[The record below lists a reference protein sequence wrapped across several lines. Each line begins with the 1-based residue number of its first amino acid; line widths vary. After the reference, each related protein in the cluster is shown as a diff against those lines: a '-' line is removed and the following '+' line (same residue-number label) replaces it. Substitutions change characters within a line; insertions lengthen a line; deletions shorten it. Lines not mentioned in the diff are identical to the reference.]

1 MRILLTS
8 HTYTAIGNHA
18 KLATLAASP
27 NIQLLVVT
35 PEKWHD
41 ALFTNT
47 SHQVAK
53 NYTVKILPTIGKS
66 RGNFFIYRANLRTM
80 LNAFRPDI
88 LHIEQEP
95 DSLVTAQ
102 WLWANQRHTRTIIFT
117 WENLQ
122 QPWKFPRNF
131 LEQYALKYAD
141 MLIGG
146 NDEAVALLRAK
157 GCQKPIVKLPQL
169 GISLQ
174 DSQQAKD
181 LTLKN
186 QLDLSTKFVVGFV
199 GRLVSE
205 KGVLDLAQATTLLP
219 QAHLLILGNGLLYE
233 QLHHQPNT
241 TLCPAVPHQQVP
253 QYLAA
258 MDVLVLPSRTT
269 PKWKEQFGRVLIEA
283 MACGVP
289 VVGSDSGAIPE
300 VIADAGLIFPE
311 GNITALRDCLL
322 QLQQNPTLRAEL
334 SRKGRER
341 VLAHYTHEQIAAQTV
356 AIYKQ
361 LIP

>member
-1 MRILLTS
+1 MRVLLTS

-18 KLATLAASP
+18 KLAALAALP
-27 NIQLLVVT
+27 NIELLVVT

-47 SHQVAK
+47 SHQISK
-53 NYTVKILPTIGKS
+53 SYTVKILPTFGKS
-66 RGNFFIYRANLRTM
+66 RGNFFLYKANLRT
-80 LNAFRPDI
+80 LLHDFKPDI
-88 LHIEQEP
+88 LHVEQEP
-95 DSLVTAQ
+95 GSLVTAQ
-102 WLWANQRHTRTIIFT
+102 WLWANQHQAGTIVFS
-117 WENLQ
+117 WENLN
-122 QPWKFPRNF
+122 QPWKFPRSP
-131 LEQYALKYAD
+131 LEQYTLRHAD
-141 MLIGG
+141 MMIGG
-146 NDEAVALLRAK
+146 NDESVTLLQSK
-157 GCQKPIVKLPQL
+157 GRQKPIVKLPQL
-169 GISLQ
+169 GISVQ
-174 DSQQAKD
+174 DNQSAEIS
-181 LTLKN
+181 TLRK
-186 QLDLSTKFVVGFV
+186 QLNLSTQFVIGFI
-199 GRLVSE
+199 GRLIPE
-205 KGVLDLAQATTLLP
+205 KGVLDLAQAVPSLP
-219 QAHLLILGNGLLYE
+219 ESHFLILGKGPLYE
-233 QLHHQPNT
+233 QLQHQPNT
-241 TLCPAVPHQQVP
+241 TVCPAVPHQQVP
-253 QYLAA
+253 QYLGA

-269 PKWKEQFGRVLIEA
+269 PQWKEQFGRVLIEA

-289 VVGSDSGAIPE
+289 IIGSDSGAIPE